1 MGVPVL
7 WVVLFMALA
16 APAALGAPQSATPVR
31 PEPALDLVVV
41 LDNSGSMRKSDP
53 QFLMR
58 AVVTGFG
65 SADRLPKD
73 TRLGVVVF
81 AGSADL
87 VLPLSP
93 VSSAATGR
101 QLAASLKRLDYT
113 GKRTDI
119 AAAVERASYEL
130 RQQGRPDAARA
141 IVLLTDG
148 IIDTG
153 DRARDLERGRWLTTD
168 LSDACA
174 RAGTRVFGVAFT
186 EEADFQLIQSLGQ
199 RTGGDYY
206 RILKNEDVPSAFDRI
221 ATSLAAPA
229 APAAVAP
236 ATPATAASPALPPAA
251 ETRPVETPPVPAP
264 VAAPPAPVVQ
274 PLWLVLGPVLGM
286 LGLVVAGAALFLFWR
301 SRRPAVEEDP
311 PLPEDERPYL
321 VDLNDPPALA
331 EPTYELTRRITRIG
345 RLKGGAGVLHV
356 DSGTVSSQ
364 HAEIRYR
371 DGTYF
376 LVDTA
381 SANKTRLDDGP
392 PLSPYVETPL
402 KGGRV
407 ISIANCRFEFVVP
420 GADTEKTQ
428 VWVVDPTAELGV
440 RPMAAGRP
448 SSAGPVLPTVSV
460 LGPSGDGGAA
470 CPHHPGSSATD
481 RCEVCRRA
489 YCAACMHERAGV
501 RVCSD
506 CRDQAA
512 G

>member
-1 MGVPVL
+1 
-7 WVVLFMALA
+7 
-16 APAALGAPQSATPVR
+16 
-31 PEPALDLVVV
+31 LDLVVV
-41 LDNSGSMRKSDP
+41 LDNSGSMRKNDP

-65 SADRLPKD
+65 SSGRLPKD

-93 VSSAATGR
+93 VDSAATGR
-101 QLAASLKRLDYT
+101 QLADSLTRLDYT
-113 GKRTDI
+113 GRWSDI

-130 RQQGRPDAARA
+130 RQQGRPGVASA

-153 DRARDLERGRWLTTD
+153 DRARDVERGRWLTTD
-168 LSDACA
+168 LSDACK

-186 EEADFQLIQSLGQ
+186 ERADFQLIQSLGQ

-206 RILKNEDVPSAFDRI
+206 RILKNEDVPRAFDRI
-221 ATSLAAPA
+221 ASSLAPPA
-229 APAAVAP
+229 APTPP
-236 ATPATAASPALPPAA
+236 ATIAPPAPPPEA
-251 ETRPVETPPVPAP
+251 ATRRVETPPPAPP
-264 VAAPPAPVVQ
+264 VAASPPPVVQ
-274 PLWLVLGPVLGM
+274 PLWLVLGPVLGL
-286 LGLVVAGAALFLFWR
+286 LGLLAAGAALFLYWR
-301 SRRPAVEEDP
+301 ARQPNAETDA

-321 VDLNDPPALA
+321 VDLNDPPILA
-331 EPTYELTRRITRIG
+331 EPTYQLARRITRIG

-356 DSGTVSSQ
+356 DASTVSAQ

-381 SANKTRLDDGP
+381 SANKTRLDEGP
-392 PLSPYVETPL
+392 PLAPYVETPL

-407 ISIANCRFEFVVP
+407 ISISNCRFEFVVP
-420 GADTEKTQ
+420 GADTDKTQ
-428 VWVVDPTAELGV
+428 VWIVDPSADLGV
-440 RPMAAGRP
+440 RPSPASPPSPASRP
-448 SSAGPVLPTVSV
+448 PSAGLVLPTVSV
-460 LGPSGDGGAA
+460 LSDSGDSVAA
-470 CPHHPGSSATD
+470 CPHHQATSATD
-481 RCEVCRRA
+481 RCEVCHRA

-501 RVCSD
+501 RVCAD
-506 CRDQAA
+506 CLNQAA